1 MTFQN
6 SDFWFFWDTLVNIAK
21 LVNEINDFDVGI
33 PRAEMRA
40 AEERGECKRLL
51 QQVHSGN
58 VVRLPNLEGRL
69 TLARGEVTVV
79 HRHLDQVCH
88 KYLPVWINHEE
99 VQAQWFLEPIS
110 RVLRKTSNQL
120 PCSAALQGF
129 QAVDS
134 RFYRALSPS
143 PTGGCISFLT
153 R

>member
-1 MTFQN
+1 M
-6 SDFWFFWDTLVNIAK
+6 NIAK

-79 HRHLDQVCH
+79 HRYLDHV
-88 KYLPVWINHEE
+88 
-99 VQAQWFLEPIS
+99 AIS
-110 RVLRKTSNQL
+110 TSL
-120 PCSAALQGF
+120 SGSTMRRSKLSGSW
-129 QAVDS
+129 S
-134 RFYRALSPS
+134 R
-143 PTGGCISFLT
+143 G
-153 R
+153 